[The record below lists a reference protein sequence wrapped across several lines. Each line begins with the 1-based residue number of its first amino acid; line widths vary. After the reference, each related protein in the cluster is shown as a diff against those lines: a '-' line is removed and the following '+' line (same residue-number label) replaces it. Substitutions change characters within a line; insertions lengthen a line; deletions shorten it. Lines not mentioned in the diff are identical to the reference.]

1 MRTQLL
7 RNILR
12 PLARL
17 IPDNLA
23 LPVVTGP
30 LKGLRWIS
38 GAAPGRGKGLSVC
51 WNRTEREQ
59 IAAAEAL
66 APRGGLCFDV
76 GANVGLYTL
85 LLARHAAQVVAFE
98 PAPRNLR
105 HLWAHVQRNGLDNVQ
120 VIPAAASDSQS
131 MTGFET
137 GRDPG
142 RGHLSDSAGQI
153 VTTVRL
159 DDVAARLGR
168 MPDLIKIDVE
178 GAEAAVLRG
187 AIDILRHRRPTLLLS
202 THGPKV
208 RRQCMDLLTVL
219 GYEPATP
226 LNGDTPEEASEFVM
240 FSRPGSPC
248 IAGRAA

>member
-1 MRTQLL
+1 MNTTLL
-7 RNILR
+7 RKLFR
-12 PLARL
+12 PATRL
-17 IPDNLA
+17 IPDNVA
-23 LPVVTGP
+23 LPVLTGP
-30 LKGLRWIS
+30 LKGMRWIS
-38 GAAPGRGKGLSVC
+38 AAAPGRGKGLSVC

-59 IAAAEAL
+59 MAAAEAL

-85 LLARHAAQVVAFE
+85 LLARHASEVVAFE

-105 HLWAHVQRNGLDNVQ
+105 YLWAHVQRNRLDNVQ
-120 VIPAAASDSQS
+120 VITAAAAASQA
-131 MTGFET
+131 MTGFDT
-137 GRDPG
+137 AGDPG
-142 RGHLSDSAGQI
+142 RGHLSQAATQI

-178 GAEAAVLRG
+178 GAEADVLRG

-202 THGPKV
+202 THGPEA

-226 LNGDTPEEASEFVM
+226 LNAETAEAASEFVM

-248 IAGRAA
+248 LAGRAA